1 MKIED
6 LNRFNPYKILN
17 VTEETLKNHK
27 DNLEEYLLQKKEELL
42 KLGVNTKELDQAYNI
57 LLDENRKKD
66 FLETRERLQVKS
78 NVYLNKAYNF
88 RSKFDET
95 LIKETKYVDSTAKH
109 LEVLLED
116 GTTLKLKETG
126 EILYKNCMGLQSKM
140 SEFELTKIR
149 NGLNIINKKK
159 VYSNISLAELKQ
171 NNSEYQYY
179 TLFHLLSDE
188 RAKACIEFNHGYLGE
203 LERDEET
210 GLYYI
215 KVNPESFSAVMKFYG
230 EKNKKISDDKEKNQ
244 YIPRHAKRKNENIV
258 RLGDLSYL
266 NNNPKHAKEDI
277 SDDDFER

>member
-66 FLETRERLQVKS
+66 FLGTRERLQVKS

-215 KVNPESFSAVMKFYG
+215 KVNPESFSAVMKFYR